1 VSNSQAERRLNLEW
15 LESGGPA
22 VEQPARRG
30 FGTTLLE
37 KVVAVQCQAEVHLNY
52 QPEGVRF
59 AMALPLRDTRL
70 VPAY

>member
-1 VSNSQAERRLNLEW
+1 MLTLDW
-15 LESGGPA
+15 LEKGGPK
-22 VEQPARRG
+22 VEQPRRRG

-37 KVVAVQCQAEVHLNY
+37 KVVAVQCQAKVELNY
-52 QPEGVRF
+52 HPDGLRF